1 MWVSVELLT
10 EFNHEVVKTASDSF
24 SASTVEMHPFP
35 RRNAHYPVQSVE
47 DASAIVWDKATRNQF
62 VLVAMTIGIES
73 KKLLAHVP

>member
-47 DASAIVWDKATRNQF
+47 DASAIV
-62 VLVAMTIGIES
+62 
-73 KKLLAHVP
+73 